1 MYIII
6 SDIYDNGELKKKK
19 KKKKKKKIKTIVII

>member
-1 MYIII
+1 MKLNMYIII

-19 KKKKKKKIKTIVII
+19 KKKIKTIVII

>member
-6 SDIYDNGELKKKK
+6 SDVYDNGELKKK

>member
-1 MYIII
+1 MKLNMYIII

-19 KKKKKKKIKTIVII
+19 KKKKKKR